1 MRRFF
6 GYPYPALFA
15 MRPRRGWGTHP
26 GGGGGSVGW
35 YAAVMMDGVHAAQT
49 VFLVLL
55 VFVAGFALV
64 ARWLKISYPIV
75 LVVAGLLV
83 SFVPHV
89 PRIPLNPSLVFLIFL
104 PPLLYASAWE
114 TSWREFRYNAATIA
128 MLAVGLVAFTV
139 WGVAEFSDRFITF
152 MDWKSGFVLGAV
164 VAATDAIAATSIARS
179 LGMPRRIVDVL
190 EGESL
195 LNDATGLLALEF
207 GLRILTQGETPTVGA
222 AVLRLLYLTGVGT
235 LVGLVVGFIV
245 SKVSVLIDDDGP
257 LEIVLS
263 LVAPYAAYLAGDSLH
278 ASGVFS
284 VVTCGLYMSRKS
296 STLFAPGARLQILA
310 VWEALTFI
318 LNGIVFVL
326 IGLQMPFVL
335 AAIRGQ
341 YSWGT
346 LVRYGLA
353 FSGVLIVLRLVW
365 VYVGSWV
372 ANLIQRK
379 MFGRKEPW
387 AGAKSIFVVGWTGM
401 RGVLA
406 LAAAI
411 SLPETMADGSEWKTR
426 NLIVFLAFS
435 VILVT
440 LVLQGLTLPP
450 LIRWMGLAQPGGM
463 DEEEKQA
470 RRVGLSAAI
479 LQLEEGRAEDGDRFD
494 HVYED
499 LLHRYRHRL
508 AAVGGVEGDEGEM
521 DAGTYARLREIAAGA
536 VRAERREAIRMRDE
550 GRISDDTLRKL
561 EREMDLQE
569 TRYLGAGE

>member
-1 MRRFF
+1 
-6 GYPYPALFA
+6 
-15 MRPRRGWGTHP
+15 
-26 GGGGGSVGW
+26 
-35 YAAVMMDGVHAAQT
+35 MMDSVHAVQV

-64 ARWLKISYPIV
+64 ARWLKVSYPIV

-83 SFVPHV
+83 SLVPHV
-89 PRIPLNPSLVFLIFL
+89 PRIPLNPQLVFLIFL

-114 TSWREFRYNAATIA
+114 TSWREFRYNAVSIGL
-128 MLAVGLVAFTV
+128 LAVGLVAFTV
-139 WGVAEFSDRFITF
+139 GGVAVFADRFISA

-164 VAATDAIAATSIARS
+164 VAATDAIAATSIAKS
-179 LGMPRRIVDVL
+179 LGLPRRIVDIL

-207 GLRILTQGETPTVGA
+207 GLQLLTGGETPSVGA
-222 AVLRLLYLTGVGT
+222 GILRLLYLTGVGT
-235 LVGLVVGFIV
+235 LIGLVVGFIV
-245 SKVSVLIDDDGP
+245 SKISALIEDDGP

-263 LVAPYAAYLAGDSLH
+263 LVAPYVAYLAGDMVH

-284 VVTCGLYMSRKS
+284 VVVCGLYMSRKS
-296 STLFAPGARLQILA
+296 ARLFAPKARMQVLA

-326 IGLQMPFVL
+326 IGLQLPFVL
-335 AAIRGQ
+335 ADIRGA
-341 YSWGT
+341 YGWGT
-346 LVRYGLA
+346 LVLYGLA
-353 FSGVLIVLRLVW
+353 FSAVLILLRLVW
-365 VYVGSWV
+365 NFPVSWF
-372 ANLIQRK
+372 ANFVNRK
-379 MFGRKEPW
+379 FLGHTEPW
-387 AGAKSIFVVGWTGM
+387 AGAKSVFVIGWTGM

-411 SLPETMADGSEWKTR
+411 SLPETMADGRPVAAR

-450 LIRWMGLAQPGGM
+450 LIKWLGLAKPTGM
-463 DEEEKQA
+463 EEEEKQA
-470 RRVGLSAAI
+470 RRIGIRAAI
-479 LQLEEGRAEDGDRFD
+479 VELEEGKTTDGERFE

-499 LLHRYRHRL
+499 LLHRYNHRL
-508 AAVGGVEGDEGEM
+508 AAVGGIEGQDEEF
-521 DAGTYARLREIAAGA
+521 DEATYSRLKEIAAGA
-536 VRAERREAIRMRDE
+536 VRAERRETIRLRDE
-550 GRISDDTLRKL
+550 GLISDDTLRKL

>member
-1 MRRFF
+1 M
-6 GYPYPALFA
+6 
-15 MRPRRGWGTHP
+15 
-26 GGGGGSVGW
+26 
-35 YAAVMMDGVHAAQT
+35 

-55 VFVAGFALV
+55 LFVAGFALV
-64 ARWLKISYPIV
+64 ARWLQISYPIV

-89 PRIPLNPSLVFLIFL
+89 PRIPLNPNMVFLIFL
-104 PPLLYASAWE
+104 PPLLYSSAWG
-114 TSWREFRYNAATIA
+114 TSWREFRYNAVTIGF
-128 MLAVGLVAFTV
+128 LAVGLVAFTV
-139 WGVAEFSDRFITF
+139 WGVSEFADRFITA

-164 VAATDAIAATSIARS
+164 VAATDAIAATSIAKS
-179 LGMPRRIVDVL
+179 LGLPRRIVDIL

-207 GLRILTQGETPTVGA
+207 GIRILTGGETPTLGA
-222 AVLRLLYLTGVGT
+222 AVLRLLYLTIVGT
-235 LVGLVVGFIV
+235 VVGLLIGFIV
-245 SKVSVLIDDDGP
+245 SKISGLIDDDGP

-263 LVAPYAAYLAGDSLH
+263 LLAPYTAYLAGDALH

-284 VVTCGLYMSRKS
+284 VVVCGLYVSRKS
-296 STLFAPGARLQILA
+296 STLFSPGARLQILA

-346 LVRYGLA
+346 LVLYGSA

-365 VYVGSWV
+365 IFPASWV
-372 ANLIQRK
+372 ANVVNRK
-379 MFGRKEPW
+379 LLGHKESW
-387 AGAKSIFVVGWTGM
+387 GGAKNIFVVGWTGM

-411 SLPETMADGSEWKTR
+411 SLPETMKDGRSLENR
-426 NLIVFLAFS
+426 DLIEFLAFS

-440 LVLQGLTLPP
+440 LVVQGLTLPP
-450 LIRWMGLAQPGGM
+450 LIRWLGLAKPEGMEEEEREARRMGLG
-463 DEEEKQA
+463 
-470 RRVGLSAAI
+470 AAI
-479 LQLEEGRAEDGDRFD
+479 ETLKKGKDADGDRFE

-499 LLHRYRHRL
+499 LLHRYQHRL
-508 AAVGGVEGDEGEM
+508 AAVGGVEGSEQM
-521 DAGTYARLREIAAGA
+521 DAATYKRLREIAAGA

-569 TRYLGAGE
+569 IRYLGAGE

>member
-1 MRRFF
+1 M
-6 GYPYPALFA
+6 
-15 MRPRRGWGTHP
+15 T
-26 GGGGGSVGW
+26 
-35 YAAVMMDGVHAAQT
+35 DGVHAVQT
-49 VFLVLL
+49 VFLLLL

-114 TSWREFRYNAATIA
+114 TSWREFRYNAVSIGF
-128 MLAVGLVAFTV
+128 LAVGLVAFTV
-139 WGVAEFSDRFITF
+139 WGVAEFSDKFITA

-164 VAATDAIAATSIARS
+164 VAATDAIAATSIAKS
-179 LGMPRRIVDVL
+179 LGLPRKIVDIL

-207 GLRILTQGETPTVGA
+207 GLRILTRGESPSVGEG
-222 AVLRLLYLTGVGT
+222 VLRLLYLTGVGT
-235 LVGLVVGFIV
+235 LVGLVAGFV
-245 SKVSVLIDDDGP
+245 VTKVSGLIEDDGP
-257 LEIVLS
+257 VEIVLS
-263 LVAPYAAYLAGDSLH
+263 LVAPYAAYLAGDSVH

-284 VVTCGLYMSRKS
+284 VVVCGLYVSRKS

-310 VWEALTFI
+310 VWEALTFV

-341 YSWGT
+341 FGWGT
-346 LVRYGLA
+346 LIEYGLA
-353 FSGVLIVLRLVW
+353 FSGVLILLRLVW
-365 VYVGSWV
+365 NFPASWV
-372 ANLIQRK
+372 ANVVNRK
-379 MFGRKEPW
+379 LLGHPEPW
-387 AGAKSIFVVGWTGM
+387 PGVKSVFVVGWTGM

-411 SLPETMADGSEWKTR
+411 ALPETMADGRPLETR

-450 LIRWMGLAQPGGM
+450 LIRWLGLAKPKGM
-463 DEEEKQA
+463 DKEEREA
-470 RRVGLSAAI
+470 RRVGLAAAI
-479 LQLEEGRAEDGDRFD
+479 RHLDEGKDRDGDKFE

-508 AAVGGVEGDEGEM
+508 SAVGGEAGNEAEF
-521 DAGTYARLREIAAGA
+521 DAGMYTRLKEIAAGA
-536 VRAERREAIRMRDE
+536 VRAERREAIRMRNE
-550 GRISDDTLRKL
+550 GLISDDTLRKL

>member
-1 MRRFF
+1 MLPPKSNGRFPTHEAEPSERATRR
-6 GYPYPALFA
+6 
-15 MRPRRGWGTHP
+15 
-26 GGGGGSVGW
+26 GW
-35 YAAVMMDGVHAAQT
+35 YAAVMADGVHAVQT

-64 ARWLKISYPIV
+64 ARWLKVSYPIV

-114 TSWREFRYNAATIA
+114 TSWREFRYNAVTIA

-139 WGVAEFSDRFITF
+139 WGVAEFSDRFITA
-152 MDWKSGFVLGAV
+152 MDWKAGFVLGAV

-179 LGMPRRIVDVL
+179 LGLPRRIVDIL

-207 GLRILTQGETPTVGA
+207 GLRLMTQGETPSFGA
-222 AVLRLLYLTGVGT
+222 GIARLLYLTVVGT
-235 LVGLVVGFIV
+235 AVGLVAGFIV
-245 SKVSVLIDDDGP
+245 SKVSLLIDDDGP
-257 LEIVLS
+257 VEIVLS
-263 LVAPYAAYLAGDSLH
+263 LVAPYAAYLAGDAVH

-284 VVTCGLYMSRKS
+284 VVVCGLYVSRKS

-318 LNGIVFVL
+318 MNGIVFVL

-341 YSWGT
+341 FGWGT
-346 LVRYGLA
+346 LLEYGLA
-353 FSGVLIVLRLVW
+353 FSGLLIVLRLVW
-365 VYVGSWV
+365 MYPASWLAHV
-372 ANLIQRK
+372 IQK
-379 MFGRKEPW
+379 KVLGHPEPW
-387 AGAKSIFVVGWTGM
+387 PGAKSIFVIGWTGM

-411 SLPETMADGSEWKTR
+411 SLPETMADGRPLESR

-440 LVLQGLTLPP
+440 LVFQGLTLPP
-450 LIRWMGLAQPGGM
+450 LIRWLGLAKAKGM
-463 DEEEKQA
+463 DAEERQA
-470 RRVGLSAAI
+470 RRVGLAAAI
-479 LQLEEGRAEDGDRFD
+479 RQLEQGKDRDGERFE
-494 HVYED
+494 HVYDD
-499 LLHRYRHRL
+499 LLHRYKHRL
-508 AAVGGVEGDEGEM
+508 SAVGGEEGDEEEF
-521 DAGTYARLREIAAGA
+521 DAATYGRLKEIAAGA
-536 VRAERREAIRMRDE
+536 VRAERREAIRMRNE
-550 GRISDDTLRKL
+550 GLISDDTLRKL